1 MTAQDIKALAPDD
14 FVRLTNNLLSVIDAQ
29 NSQIENLKAIIAL
42 RNAETNKPS
51 SEQLELLF
59 DEAETLTGSLL
70 EGGEPEEQVTVAG
83 RQRVKGRRQDIGT
96 LAADTPVVDV
106 DHTKGSAERFEEG
119 GVGYERDGERVIP
132 CG

>member
-1 MTAQDIKALAPDD
+1 MNVREMTAQDIKALAPDD

-70 EGGEPEEQVTVAG
+70 EGG
-83 RQRVKGRRQDIGT
+83 
-96 LAADTPVVDV
+96 
-106 DHTKGSAERFEEG
+106 DH
-119 GVGYERDGERVIP
+119 
-132 CG
+132 